1 MNVNWDGS
9 GKNLWYNQNIESL
22 IELVRIWDEISNP
35 LGFKRDRELDE
46 DDWILKWEDIE
57 MKVK

>member
-22 IELVRIWDEISNP
+22 IELVRIWDGISNP